1 LGDALK
7 AAGEPGTEDEQA
19 DAALLDA
26 APTIDQAH
34 SDAAQH
40 QKILNAVPGERPIL
54 AQALQESNV
63 ALQLLALDR
72 LGEMAAWDQEAR
84 RILEQF
90 RGNAR
95 NEEGLRRRAAHL
107 LGAAV
112 HPAAQHADGDA
123 PGS

>member
-1 LGDALK
+1 
-7 AAGEPGTEDEQA
+7 
-19 DAALLDA
+19 
-26 APTIDQAH
+26 
-34 SDAAQH
+34 
-40 QKILNAVPGERPIL
+40 L